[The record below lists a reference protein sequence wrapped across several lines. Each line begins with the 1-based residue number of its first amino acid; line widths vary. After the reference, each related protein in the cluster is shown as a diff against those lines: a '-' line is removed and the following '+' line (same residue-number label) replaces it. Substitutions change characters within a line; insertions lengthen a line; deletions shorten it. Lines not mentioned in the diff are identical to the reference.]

1 MKPFSVALAGNP
13 NCGKT
18 TLFNGLTGSRQK
30 VGNWAGVTV
39 DKKVG
44 RLKLP
49 DVEAELVD
57 LPGVYALKPSEQ
69 HDNTAVSLDEQV
81 TDAYL
86 ASGSADLIVNIVDAC
101 NLQRS
106 LSLSHQLLASGCPV
120 IIAVNMLD
128 VAEQQGIHVDTQ
140 ALQDSLNVPV
150 VAVVA
155 SKRQGLDELLNA
167 INHRLLTLQTAS
179 PCSAEAAIDEQ
190 NKAVQDLDLLERF
203 AWAAE
208 HSEASLKEAPPGHG
222 HNSLTDKID
231 TVVLNRWLGIPIF
244 LLVMYLIFI
253 LAINLGAVFIDFFD
267 ILLGDVLVVG
277 LGELLSSLN
286 SPEWL
291 TTLLAD
297 GVGGGIQLVSTFIPV
312 IAALYLCLTL
322 LEDSGYMVRAAFVID
337 RLMSGIGLPGSA
349 FVPLIVGFGCN
360 VPAVMASR
368 SLNREQ
374 DRLLTVAMAPF
385 MSCGARLTVYS
396 LFTAAFFAENAS
408 LIVFALYL
416 LGICVAVFTGW
427 IFRRSLFDGEAAVAY
442 EEMPHYHAPLL
453 RNVLTTTWHRL
464 SGFIKRAGTTIVV
477 VATALTLVNS
487 IGTDG
492 SFGKQNT
499 QDSLL
504 SYTGK
509 ALSPAL
515 APIGIE
521 EENWPATVGI
531 FTGIFAKEAVVG
543 TLDALYQQSAQE
555 GTSDT
560 QVRPSFDL
568 GTTLSSAFG
577 SVANNALDLAQG
589 LGDPL
594 GLAVIHEDSDS
605 QGFSEQGF
613 NAMQQRFSST
623 YSAFCYL
630 VLILLYTPCLAVIG
644 AMKRES
650 GPLWAGVV
658 IGWSSFLGYWL
669 ASVLY
674 QLGNISAQPGFAIPW
689 LIGAALSMLLA
700 IKGLKIL
707 GKSASTLPTN
717 IIARSR

>member
-1 MKPFSVALAGNP
+1 MKPFTVALVGNP

-44 RLKLP
+44 QLNLP
-49 DVEAELVD
+49 DVDADLVD
-57 LPGVYALKPSEQ
+57 LPGIYALKSPAQLES
-69 HDNTAVSLDEQV
+69 TAISLDEQV
-81 TDAYL
+81 TDTYL
-86 ASGSADLIVNIVDAC
+86 AGRSADLIINIVDAC

-106 LSLSHQLLASGCPV
+106 LSLSHQLLTSGCPV

-140 ALQDSLNVPV
+140 ALQASLKVPV
-150 VAVVA
+150 IAVVA
-155 SKRQGLDELLNA
+155 SRRQGLQDLLSAANG
-167 INHRLLTLQTAS
+167 RLLTLQSSS
-179 PCSAEAAIDEQ
+179 PCSTETAIVEQGQAAP
-190 NKAVQDLDLLERF
+190 VMDLLQRF

-208 HSEASLKEAPPGHG
+208 HSQTSLGENSK
-222 HNSLTDKID
+222 NQFRRSLTDTID
-231 TVVLNRWLGIPIF
+231 SVVLHRWLGIPIF

-267 ILLGDVLVVG
+267 ILLGEVLVNG
-277 LGELLSSLN
+277 LGQLLSGMH

-297 GVGGGIQLVSTFIPV
+297 GIGGGIQLVSTFIPV
-312 IAALYLCLTL
+312 IAALYLCLNI

-396 LFTAAFFAENAS
+396 LFTAAFFAEHAS
-408 LIVFALYL
+408 LVVFALYL

-427 IFRRSLFDGEAAVAY
+427 IFRRSLFRGEAAAAY
-442 EEMPHYHAPLL
+442 EEMPHYHLPLM
-453 RNVLTTTWHRL
+453 RNILTTTWHRL

-477 VATALTLVNS
+477 VATLLTLVNS

-504 SYTGK
+504 SYAGK

-543 TLDALYQQSAQE
+543 TLDALYQQSANTE
-555 GTSDT
+555 LADGDRNFNFS
-560 QVRPSFDL
+560 
-568 GTTLSSAFG
+568 TTLTRAFSSITDNAFNL
-577 SVANNALDLAQG
+577 VRG
-589 LGDPL
+589 LSDPL

-605 QGFSEQGF
+605 QGFSHQGF
-613 NAMQQRFSST
+613 SAMQQRFT
-623 YSAFCYL
+623 NNYSAFCYL

-650 GPLWAGVV
+650 GSLWAAVV

-674 QLGNISAQPGFAIPW
+674 QLGNIASQPSFAIPW
-689 LIGAALSMLLA
+689 LLGAALSMLLA

-707 GKSASTLPTN
+707 GKSANTLPTN